1 MGDKNIIPVVVI
13 MNDVYVLFNG
23 CYWLV
28 IADTDSAAL
37 YATSV

>member
-28 IADTDSAAL
+28 IADSAAL